1 MWSVPVRTAEFNLV
15 MRRSDREP
23 SGSHAPQ
30 QHPAL
35 RCSVRPTDRPFRP
48 RISGGRTNTE
58 VHPVANLQH
67 NGPLQAVPSVQ
78 ADPPARTP
86 GSSGRLTLRVD
97 GHSGPRHLARCR
109 TWAKCRFWSKAGVDD
124 KGRAQEPNRALRCLT
139 AAETFEST
147 PAKYS
152 NDPNLGRQAPH
163 FPPHFRHRRSLSD
176 RRRSVFPRSSP
187 GRTPD
192 DGIRPEHSHT
202 TRRETAG

>member
-1 MWSVPVRTAEFNLV
+1 MNAQPSSARASSPRKADHLVSTGFQVWSVPVRTAEFNLV

-78 ADPPARTP
+78 AGRSP
-86 GSSGRLTLRVD
+86 GTYPRVF
-97 GHSGPRHLARCR
+97 GPTYSPSRWSLWPRHLARCR

-139 AAETFEST
+139 AAETT
-147 PAKYS
+147 M
-152 NDPNLGRQAPH
+152 
-163 FPPHFRHRRSLSD
+163 
-176 RRRSVFPRSSP
+176 
-187 GRTPD
+187 
-192 DGIRPEHSHT
+192 RP
-202 TRRETAG
+202 

>member
-1 MWSVPVRTAEFNLV
+1 VWRVLGVQSLLAASEPARGPRLSSALNAQPSSARASSPRKADHLVSPGFQVWSVPVRTAEFYLV

-139 AAETFEST
+139 AAETT
-147 PAKYS
+147 M
-152 NDPNLGRQAPH
+152 
-163 FPPHFRHRRSLSD
+163 
-176 RRRSVFPRSSP
+176 
-187 GRTPD
+187 
-192 DGIRPEHSHT
+192 RP
-202 TRRETAG
+202 